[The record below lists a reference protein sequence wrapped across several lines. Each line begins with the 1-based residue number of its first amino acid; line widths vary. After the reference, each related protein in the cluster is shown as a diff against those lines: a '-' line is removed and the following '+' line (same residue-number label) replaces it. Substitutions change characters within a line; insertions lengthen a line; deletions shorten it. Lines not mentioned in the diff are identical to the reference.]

1 MLILKKYSNQ
11 INELKPL
18 VLALGIELYGKE
30 PNVELYL
37 SYHEDSVWILY
48 DGETAVGFF
57 SWFLTDNCGFGDEQ
71 VFCDF
76 MYIKKEYRAGI
87 GFSIMMKKILDIAL
101 EKNIEISIG
110 LSSHTAK
117 QLAKKGKAKFVFN
130 IVEFSMEQI
139 KDWHR
144 RTTKITKQRK

>member
-11 INELKPL
+11 LNELKPL

-76 MYIKKEYRAGI
+76 MYIKEEYRSGAAFGI
-87 GFSIMMKKILDIAL
+87 MTRKVAEIAVSLDM
-101 EKNIEISIG
+101 EVSIG
-110 LSSHTAK
+110 LASEETK
-117 QLAKKGKAKFVFN
+117 KLAEKKKAKLVFN
-130 IVEFSMEQI
+130 IVEFS
-139 KDWHR
+139 KDEVNKWLK
-144 RTTKITKQRK
+144 KIR